1 MKRVLWAVIVLIALG
16 PVLRAAQLAADK
28 VPPGVV
34 QAYQAKFPGRRAVEW
49 KLKTDG
55 NYEAE
60 FKLNGVDIAA
70 KFSAAGKWLETETTI
85 AVAELPKAVAAAIA
99 RDFKGY
105 KIVETQRLEDVDHR
119 VLLEVHL
126 ENTKEILKTQFEPG
140 GKLVSRSA
148 KPKTATIGT
157 HSRSSV

>member
-1 MKRVLWAVIVLIALG
+1 MWFTAASLS
-16 PVLRAAQLAADK
+16 AAQIPADK
-28 VPPGVV
+28 VPAVV
-34 QAYQAKFPGRRAVEW
+34 TQSYQAKFPGKRTVEW

-60 FKLNGVDIAA
+60 FRWNGVDVAV
-70 KFSAAGKWLETETTI
+70 KFSTAGKWLETETTI
-85 AVAELPKAVAAAIA
+85 PAAQLTKEVTAAIA

-105 KIVETQRLEDVDHR
+105 KIIETQRLEDVDKR

-126 ENTKEILKTQFEPG
+126 ENAKEVVKAQFEPG

-148 KPKTATIGT
+148 KPKTP
-157 HSRSSV
+157 

>member
-1 MKRVLWAVIVLIALG
+1 MRRVSCGIVAIWLAVASLS
-16 PVLRAAQLAADK
+16 AAQVAADK
-28 VPPGVV
+28 VPTVV
-34 QAYQAKFPGRRAVEW
+34 KQAYQAKFPGQRTVEW

-60 FKLNGVDIAA
+60 FKWHGVDVAV
-70 KFSAAGKWLETETTI
+70 KFSAGGKWLETETTI
-85 AVAELPKAVAAAIA
+85 PVAQLTKEVSAAIA

-105 KIVETQRLEDVDHR
+105 KIIETQRLDDMDKR

-126 ENTKEILKTQFEPG
+126 ENAKEVVKTQFEPG

-148 KPKTATIGT
+148 KPKTKADLEDP
-157 HSRSSV
+157 

>member
-1 MKRVLWAVIVLIALG
+1 MKRLLWAILIVAVFG
-16 PVLRAAQLAADK
+16 PGVGAAQLAADK
-28 VPPGVV
+28 VPASVA

-60 FKLNGVDIAA
+60 FTLNGADIAA
-70 KFSAAGKWLETETTI
+70 KFSAAGTWLETETTI
-85 AVAELPKAVAAAIA
+85 AAAALPRPVAAAIA

-105 KIVETQRLEDVDHR
+105 KIVETQRLEDLDHR

-126 ENTKEILKTQFEPG
+126 ENTKEVLKTQFEPG
-140 GKLVSRSA
+140 GKLVSRSG
-148 KPKTATIGT
+148 KPKTRGIHPG
-157 HSRSSV
+157 SSV

>member
-1 MKRVLWAVIVLIALG
+1 MRRLLWGAFALLVFA
-16 PVLRAAQLAADK
+16 PALPAAQLPADK
-28 VPPGVV
+28 VPPTVM

-49 KLKTDG
+49 KLKDDH

-70 KFSAAGKWLETETTI
+70 KFSPTGRWLETETTI
-85 AVAELPKAVAAAIA
+85 AASALPREVTTAIA
-99 RDFKGY
+99 RDFSGY
-105 KIVETQRLEDVDHR
+105 KIIETQRLDDVDNR

-126 ENTKEILKTQFEPG
+126 ENAKEIVKAQFEPG

-148 KPKTATIGT
+148 KAKTPVRA
-157 HSRSSV
+157 SR